1 MLKILLSL
9 LGIFALFCIVAS
21 LIHRYFIY
29 IPDRKRVAPKDAGLS
44 GVEEVVFKAEDGTR
58 LIAWYRPARDG
69 KPTLLYFT
77 GNAGNVADRA
87 GKIRAIAADGYGVF
101 MLNYRGFGGSGGRPT
116 EAKIVNDAVR
126 AYDYL
131 RGLGV
136 APDNVVLYGES
147 LGTSVATQVN
157 LKREAQALV
166 LEAPFTSVVDVGKLA
181 WPLLPL
187 KYIMA
192 DQFRTLDRIGEVDV
206 PLFIVHGG
214 RDAVIPLDM
223 ARRVYHAANEPKTL
237 KVVKRAGHND
247 LFEQGAW
254 GHVRDFLETVP
265 EQAETQPA
273 TEALPEIET
282 QPAAEPAPAR
292 AGAPVEIPAAADAD
306 R

>member
-44 GVEEVVFKAEDGTR
+44 GVEEIVFKAEDGTK
-58 LIAWYRPARDG
+58 LIAWYRPSRDG

-116 EAKIVNDAVR
+116 ETKIVNDAVR

-136 APDNVVLYGES
+136 APHNIVLYGES
-147 LGTSVATQVN
+147 LGTSVATQVS

-166 LEAPFTSVVDVGKLA
+166 LEAPFTSVVDVGRLA

-192 DQFRTLDRIGEVDV
+192 DQFRTLERIGEVDV

-223 ARRVYHAANEPKTL
+223 ARRVYHAANAPKTL

-247 LFEQGAW
+247 LFELGAW

-265 EQAETQPA
+265 ERVEMVPES
-273 TEALPEIET
+273 EA

-292 AGAPVEIPAAADAD
+292 AGRPVEVPAAADAD